1 MLERGG
7 NIMNYAVPISED
19 IYWIGVNDRETHLFE
34 ALWPLPEGVSYNA
47 YIICDEKV
55 ALIDTVKVNSSL
67 SYLDKIENVL
77 KGTGKKVDY
86 LIINHME
93 PDHSGSI
100 KVLLKQYPDIQIIG
114 NKKTMGFLEGFY
126 GISENVKVVGNGD
139 VLDLGK
145 RKLTF
150 YLTPMVHWPET
161 MMTYDETDKVLFS
174 GDAFGGFGTL
184 DGGIFDDEVNISFY
198 EDEIRR
204 YFSNIVGKFGKTVL
218 NAIKKLS
225 GLDIKVIASTHGP
238 IWRKDP
244 GRIIE
249 DYRRWSSH
257 ETEEGVVI
265 AYGSMYGNTE
275 KMADKVARVLSEEG
289 IENIRVFNVSRTHIS
304 YIVNDIWRFKGLVLG
319 SCTYNL
325 GLFPPMGTLLHTL
338 ENKLMQNRVLGVFG
352 TYSWSGG
359 GVTAL
364 TEFGQ
369 RGNWKMIEPIV
380 EAHYAPKPEDIE
392 HCILL
397 AQNMAK
403 EVKE

>member
-1 MLERGG
+1 
-7 NIMNYAVPISED
+7 MNYAVPISKN

-47 YIICDEKV
+47 YMICDEKV

-67 SYLDKIENVL
+67 SYLDKIDSVL
-77 KGTGKKVDY
+77 KNSGKKVDY

-100 KVLLKQYPDIQIIG
+100 KILLKEYPDLQIVG
-114 NKKTMGFLEGFY
+114 NQKTMGFLEGFY
-126 GISENVKVVGNGD
+126 GIHDNLKVVKNGD
-139 VLDLGK
+139 VLDLGT
-145 RKLTF
+145 RKLSF

-184 DGGIFDDEVNISFY
+184 DGGIFDDEVNIAFY

-204 YFSNIVGKFGKTVL
+204 YFSNIVGKFGKPVL
-218 NAIKKLS
+218 NAINKLS
-225 GLDIKVIASTHGP
+225 GLEIGVIGPTHGP
-238 IWRKDP
+238 VWRKDP

-249 DYRRWSSH
+249 DYRSWSSH
-257 ETEEGVVI
+257 ETEQGVVI

-275 KMADKVARVLSEEG
+275 KMTDKIARALSEEG
-289 IENIRVFNVSRTHIS
+289 IECIRVFNVSKTHVS
-304 YIVNDIWRFKGLVLG
+304 YIINDIWRFKGLILG

-325 GLFPPMGTLLHTL
+325 GLFPPMDNLIRAL
-338 ENKLMQNRVLGVFG
+338 ENKLMLNRVLGIFG

-359 GVTAL
+359 GVKAL
-364 TEFGQ
+364 SEFGE
-369 RGNWKMIEPIV
+369 RGSWKIVNPIV
-380 EAHYAPKPEDIE
+380 EAHYSPKSEDIDQ
-392 HCILL
+392 CTLL
-397 AQNMAK
+397 AKNMAHALK
-403 EVKE
+403 G

>member
-1 MLERGG
+1 
-7 NIMNYAVPISED
+7 MNYAVPISDD

-55 ALIDTVKVNSSL
+55 ALVDTVKVNSSL

-77 KGTGKKVDY
+77 KNGKKVDY

-100 KVLLKQYPDIQIIG
+100 KVLLKHYPDIQIIG

-126 GISENVKVVGNGD
+126 GITKNLKVVGNGD
-139 VLDLGK
+139 TLDLGK
-145 RKLTF
+145 HTLTF

-161 MMTYDETDKVLFS
+161 MMTYDEKDKVLFS

-218 NAIKKLS
+218 NAINKLK
-225 GLDIKVIASTHGP
+225 GLDIKTIASTHGP
-238 IWRKDP
+238 IWRENP
-244 GRIIE
+244 ARIIE
-249 DYRRWSSH
+249 DYRRWSAH

-265 AYGSMYGNTE
+265 VYGSMYGNTE
-275 KMADKVARVLSEEG
+275 KMADKIARVLSDEG
-289 IENIRVFNVSRTHIS
+289 IENIRVFNVSKTHIS
-304 YIVNDIWRFKGLVLG
+304 YIVNDIWRFKGLILG

-325 GLFPPMGTLLHTL
+325 GLFPPMDSLIRTLG
-338 ENKLMQNRVLGVFG
+338 NKLMQNRVLGIFG
-352 TYSWSGG
+352 SYSWSGG
-359 GVTAL
+359 GVKAL

-369 RGNWKMIEPIV
+369 EGNWKLLEPIV
-380 EAHYAPKPEDIE
+380 EAQYAPKPHDIE
-392 HCILL
+392 QCTLL
-397 AQNMAK
+397 AKNMAK
-403 EVKE
+403 EVKDPN